1 MTHKPVLP
9 IRWLIAAV
17 LVFGSACILETVSG
31 PAATSQVVYVTA
43 TRESGGA
50 EVFTPSPTID
60 SILDLTATWTLTPLP
75 TNTATK
81 TLVTLTAGQNLS
93 CVKGP
98 HWILYEWVAGI
109 AEGEVVTLL
118 AKSPAEWP
126 DYFYVRK
133 ADGTECWTFAASSTI
148 SGDTSALPVRE
159 APPLPQITLT
169 IRNQTY
175 LRITT
180 LRMRPKDETVWGT
193 NLLGSH
199 EVKGQ
204 ETYGLTLTAGFYDL
218 RIQDHHSGVVYE
230 VHDVPIGAEPGSS
243 TIVLNGRYSVN
254 IHSDTT
260 SAMCRV
266 EIDSMDDTYH
276 AELTIPGDGRISPGE
291 TVTLE
296 GLGGVYDI
304 QFHRCGDDANW
315 YGTGAY
321 IGPITETVTIL

>member
-1 MTHKPVLP
+1 MEEGM
-9 IRWLIAAV
+9 IREQRMPGRIFLLLVAAA
-17 LVFGSACILETVSG
+17 GIGCILEAAAG
-31 PAATSQVVYVTA
+31 PTPTPQVIVVPGDGTA
-43 TRESGGA
+43 SS
-50 EVFTPSPTID
+50 TPSPTLE
-60 SILDLTATWTLTPLP
+60 SILALTPTWTITAGPTSTAT
-75 TNTATK
+75 TAP
-81 TLVTLTAGQNLS
+81 VTLTAGQDLS

-118 AKSPAEWP
+118 ARSSPDWP

-133 ADGTECWTFAASSTI
+133 SNGTECWTFAASSTI

-180 LRMRPKDETVWGT
+180 LRLRPKDETVWGT

-199 EVKGQ
+199 EVQGQ

-218 RIQDHHSGVVYE
+218 RIQDNRSGVVYE
-230 VHDVPIGAEPGSS
+230 AHDVPIGAEPGSS
-243 TIVLNGRYSVN
+243 TIILDGRYSVN

-266 EIDSMDDTYH
+266 EIASMDDSYH
-276 AELTIPGDGRISPGE
+276 ADLTIPGDGRISPGE
-291 TVTLE
+291 TVALE
-296 GLGGVYDI
+296 GLGGIYTI
-304 QFHRCGDDANW
+304 QFYRCGDNSRW
-315 YGTGAY
+315 YGTGVY
-321 IGPITETVTIL
+321 IGPGTDTVTIL